1 MAYDKSFFESIKG
14 KKIVFRE
21 VTAFPDV
28 KIQYV
33 DSFGDFKIKIAD
45 SRSFATGDVIKVQ
58 YVTSFPDVKLQKV
71 SAFPDFEVYEEV

>member
-1 MAYDKSFFESIKG
+1 MTYDKSFFKSVKG
-14 KKIVFRE
+14 KKIIFKE

-33 DSFGDFKIKIAD
+33 NSFGDFKIKIAD
-45 SRSFATGDVIKVQ
+45 SRSFATGDAIKVQ
-58 YVTSFPDVKLQKV
+58 FVTSFPDIKLQKV